1 MGYDRHLF
9 RRGSVWQWR
18 RRVCGFS
25 TGTFVLQLSL
35 RTTDRRIA
43 SKLGREMS
51 VECDRMLDT
60 YDAKDL
66 SPSDLAIWARKI
78 FAEKLDRL
86 THQNMVAR
94 TSANGPNAADNL
106 LWDQAT
112 ARAWNIIEAQG
123 INAVW
128 PAHADC
134 EASPLSPAEV
144 DTAKRM
150 LASLIKTMKSPCKAA
165 SLRSSFEGTT
175 GQSATAAQH
184 VVQLM
189 QTYIEAM
196 AHAHRSV
203 SDLEKGRRA
212 NLRNML
218 DATRCEMIALESA
231 TFSQESV
238 VQSDVQDDSFV
249 LTAANSTASDR
260 HKPLHQVSAAT
271 SPTPDPAMMAVVA
284 RLMAD
289 KRTDNLQVATVT
301 QYGSCIEL
309 FTKVTGITDVRD
321 VTQTTASAFRDG
333 LRRISCSYG
342 KSQADK
348 DLSYDELLQKAAS
361 LPRDRVGLSA
371 TTVNRHLDH
380 LRQVLE
386 KAESEGTVLQ
396 HKVNTSKLRLKE
408 KKRDRDKRAVFRAEE
423 LEKVFQHTLW
433 TGHES
438 ATRRHKVGPV
448 ITKDGQYWCP
458 LIASVTGARLE
469 EIAALTVSDIRA
481 EGGIPYFSFDENE
494 IRDVKTEASRRRV
507 PVHSALIDAGFVK
520 YVEEM
525 KLRKSSAVFPDF
537 TPGTG
542 TTTKYGKRLG
552 YNWRKSLEYSL
563 DGNPRKLCFHSM
575 RHFVNKTIRDM
586 HDVPRLVRLNI
597 VGQEPTDTNDRV
609 YAEETELLVMQNVI
623 ERLPVCWESSLSK
636 TVVARA

>member
-18 RRVCGFS
+18 RRLCGFS

-35 RTTDRRIA
+35 QTTDRRIA

-60 YDAKDL
+60 HDVKDL
-66 SPSDLAIWARKI
+66 SPRDLAIWAKQI
-78 FAEKLDRL
+78 FADKLARL
-86 THQNMVAR
+86 THQNMVVR

-112 ARAWNIIEAQG
+112 ARAWNLIEAQG

-150 LASLIKTMKSPCKAA
+150 LAVLTETMKSPDKAA

-175 GQSATAAQH
+175 GQSATAAQQ

-189 QTYIEAM
+189 QTYIQAM

-203 SDLEKGRRA
+203 SDLEEGRA
-212 NLRNML
+212 AGLRDML
-218 DATRCEMIALESA
+218 DATRCEMIALENT
-231 TFSQESV
+231 TFREQGV
-238 VQSDVQDDSFV
+238 VQSDVQDDNFV
-249 LTAANSTASDR
+249 LTAAISTASDR
-260 HKPLHQVSAAT
+260 HEPLHQVSAAT

-284 RLMAD
+284 RLMDD
-289 KRTDNLQVATVT
+289 KRADNLRVATVT

-348 DLSYDELLQKAAS
+348 GLSYNELLQKAAS

-371 TTVNRHLDH
+371 TTVNLHLDH

-386 KAESEGTVLQ
+386 KAESEGIVLR

-423 LEKVFQHTLW
+423 LEKVFQHTIW
-433 TGHES
+433 TGHAN
-438 ATRRHKVGPV
+438 ATRRHKVGTD

-469 EIAALTVSDIRA
+469 EIAALTVSDIGT
-481 EGGIPYFSFDENE
+481 EDGIPYFIFDENE
-494 IRDVKTEASRRRV
+494 IRDVKTEASRRRI
-507 PVHSALIDAGFVK
+507 PIHSALISLGLMKHVD
-520 YVEEM
+520 EM
-525 KLRKSSAVFPDF
+525 KRRKSSALFPDLA
-537 TPGTG
+537 PRAGTK
-542 TTTKYGKRLG
+542 TKYGKRLG
-552 YNWRKSLEYSL
+552 YNWRFSLAFAL
-563 DGNPRKLCFHSM
+563 DGNQRELCFHSI
-575 RHFVNKTIRDM
+575 RHFVNKSIRDM

-609 YAEETELLVMQNVI
+609 YAEETELPVMQNVI
-623 ERLPVCWESSLSK
+623 ERLPVCWSQFASK
-636 TVVARA
+636 

>member
-1 MGYDRHLF
+1 
-9 RRGSVWQWR
+9 
-18 RRVCGFS
+18 
-25 TGTFVLQLSL
+25 VLQLSL
-35 RTTDRRIA
+35 QTTDRRIA

-60 YDAKDL
+60 HDVKDL
-66 SPSDLAIWARKI
+66 SPRDLAIWAKQI
-78 FAEKLDRL
+78 FADKLARL
-86 THQNMVAR
+86 THQNMVVR

-112 ARAWNIIEAQG
+112 ARAWNLIEAQG

-150 LASLIKTMKSPCKAA
+150 LAVLTETMKSPDKAA

-175 GQSATAAQH
+175 GQSATAAQQ

-189 QTYIEAM
+189 QTYIQAM

-203 SDLEKGRRA
+203 SDLEEGRA
-212 NLRNML
+212 AGLRDML
-218 DATRCEMIALESA
+218 DATRCEMIALENT
-231 TFSQESV
+231 TFREQGV
-238 VQSDVQDDSFV
+238 VQSDVQDDNFV
-249 LTAANSTASDR
+249 LTAAISTASDR
-260 HKPLHQVSAAT
+260 HEPLHQVSAAT

-284 RLMAD
+284 RLMDD
-289 KRTDNLQVATVT
+289 KRADNLRVATVT

-348 DLSYDELLQKAAS
+348 GLSYNELL
-361 LPRDRVGLSA
+361 
-371 TTVNRHLDH
+371 H
-380 LRQVLE
+380 
-386 KAESEGTVLQ
+386 
-396 HKVNTSKLRLKE
+396 KE

-423 LEKVFQHTLW
+423 LEKVFQHTIW
-433 TGHES
+433 TGHAN
-438 ATRRHKVGPV
+438 ATRRHKVGTE

-469 EIAALTVSDIRA
+469 EIAALTVSDIGT
-481 EGGIPYFSFDENE
+481 EDGIPYFIFDENE
-494 IRDVKTEASRRRV
+494 IRDVKTEASRRRI
-507 PVHSALIDAGFVK
+507 PIHSALISLGLMKHVD
-520 YVEEM
+520 EM
-525 KLRKSSAVFPDF
+525 KRRKSSALFPDLA
-537 TPGTG
+537 PRAGTK
-542 TTTKYGKRLG
+542 TKYGKRLG
-552 YNWRKSLEYSL
+552 YNWRFSLAFAL
-563 DGNPRKLCFHSM
+563 DGNQRELCFHSI
-575 RHFVNKTIRDM
+575 RHFVNKSIRDM

-609 YAEETELLVMQNVI
+609 YAEETELPVMQNVI
-623 ERLPVCWESSLSK
+623 ERLPVCWSQFASK
-636 TVVARA
+636 